1 MSAGARGVGLV
12 GCGNIGIQHINGWLR
27 QPAGCTLVAVADA
40 TPARLELGRSAA
52 GLPAADAHTSYAD
65 LLARDDVG
73 IVDLS
78 VPPHLHREMAEAA
91 ARAGKHIL
99 TEKPLATV
107 PADAAAIVAA
117 ADAAGVMLGMVH
129 NYLFQPE
136 IEAALRLIADG
147 AIGTPEVAI
156 VNYLGMRDNPGAAEY
171 SPDWRHDAERSG
183 GGVLIDM
190 LHLAYVAEA
199 LLAGHIVRASGYV
212 DARERMAPVEDL
224 AVCRF
229 ETTGGAGLVNVGWGY
244 GPGGIEVSG
253 SAGRISIRYQGGGTF
268 TPFSELLLTER
279 ETTRV
284 VVVQPAVTTTI
295 ALAIAEFAT
304 AVTEGRSPIATGS
317 DGLRSLEA
325 IVAAYTSAAL
335 DRTVSVP
342 LDRDDPVFRLGV
354 IGLRGQ
360 DLPAGT
366 RIGTKRIF
374 GVAGDVAA
382 ADG

>member
-1 MSAGARGVGLV
+1 MSTALRGVGLV
-12 GCGNIGIQHINGWLR
+12 GCGNIGIQHISGWLR

-40 TPARLELGRSAA
+40 TPARLELGRTAA
-52 GLPAADAHTSYAD
+52 GLDAADAHASYAD
-65 LLARDDVG
+65 LLARDDVA

-117 ADAAGVMLGMVH
+117 ADAAGVRLGMVH

-136 IEAALRLIADG
+136 IAAAIRLIEDG

-156 VNYLGMRDNPGAAEY
+156 VNYLGMRDDPGAAEY
-171 SPDWRHDAERSG
+171 SPQWRHDAERSG

-199 LLAGHIVRASGYV
+199 LLAGPIVRASGYV
-212 DARERMAPVEDL
+212 DAREPLAPVEDL

-229 ETTGGAGLVNVGWGY
+229 ETAGGVALVNVGWGY

-253 SAGRISIRYQGGGTF
+253 SAGRIAIRYQAGGTF
-268 TPFSELLLTER
+268 TPFSELLLTDR
-279 ETTRV
+279 EATRIV
-284 VVVQPAVTTTI
+284 DVRPTATTTI

-304 AVTEGRSPIATGS
+304 AVVEGRAPIATGS

-325 IVAAYTSAAL
+325 IVAAYASAAL
-335 DRTVSVP
+335 DRTVRVP
-342 LDRDDPVFRLGV
+342 LDRADPLFQRGV
-354 IGLRGQ
+354 TGLRGQ

-366 RIGTKRIF
+366 RIGAKRIF
-374 GVAGDVAA
+374 GVAGDAA
-382 ADG
+382 SPGG